1 VTALARFAWSILAYN
16 LAVILWGA
24 FVRASG
30 SGAGCGSHWPLCN
43 GEVVPRAPA
52 IATLIELTHR
62 ATSGLALLGVV
73 ALVWWTWRAT
83 DKGHPARVAAAMSLL
98 FMLTE
103 AAVGAGLVLFE
114 LVADNASLARG
125 LFMAVHLV
133 NTFILLGWLTLTAW
147 WLSGGRRISLSGK
160 PVATAA
166 FAVATAGLLLAGMS
180 GAIAALGDT
189 LYPARSLADGLRAD
203 LSTTSHVLIRLRLL
217 HPVITTGVS
226 ILLIVTASRFRHSP
240 NALVRHAANAVV
252 TLTLVQL
259 TVGVLNVVLLAPV
272 WMQLVHLFIAD
283 LLWIAFV
290 FLAVSALAA
299 PASETAPSASALGTE
314 PADSA
319 PGFTARTH

>member
-1 VTALARFAWSILAYN
+1 VTALARFAWSLLAYN

-43 GEVVPRAPA
+43 GEVVPHAPA
-52 IATLIELTHR
+52 LATVIELTHR

-73 ALVWWTWRAT
+73 VLVWWTWRAT
-83 DKGHPARVAAAMSLL
+83 SKGHPARFAAAMSLL

-147 WLSGGRRISLSGK
+147 WLSGGRQISVSGK
-160 PVATAA
+160 PFAAAT

-189 LYPARSLADGLRAD
+189 LYPARSLTEGLRAD
-203 LSTTSHVLIRLRLL
+203 LSATSHVLIRLRLL
-217 HPVITTGVS
+217 HPIITTGVG
-226 ILLIVTASRFRHSP
+226 ILLIVIASRRRHSSDDHG
-240 NALVRHAANAVV
+240 RHAPNAVV

-259 TVGVLNVVLLAPV
+259 TVGVLNVVWLAPV

-290 FLAVSALAA
+290 LLAVSALGVPA
-299 PASETAPSASALGTE
+299 PETARGAAALGPE

-319 PGFTARTH
+319 TGFTARTH